1 MTATTAASTGASASV
16 EKVERGHIGL
26 VVLGAVA
33 FGLLLGLL
41 LVLLVF
47 PGGPEHEMTGTAL
60 IALGAGFV
68 VLALASSRFTDQPQT
83 WALIPGVV
91 VAVLGLTIWALSPS
105 EHTLALGGWIWPL
118 LLLALFLWSVRGARG
133 ELHNWS
139 RRAVLYPALFV
150 LLLIAA
156 GGAYETVTEATAAN
170 PPLGGRTYLV
180 NGHRLYL
187 NCVGHGTPTVVLFNG
202 LGERTPSWAW
212 VQPTVSSSTRVCTY
226 DRAGEGWSR
235 GAPGARDGRQLASD
249 LHGLLAAAHVPGPYV
264 LAGHSVGGI
273 YALLYAAN
281 YPGQVAGVALL
292 DSSTPYQFNLPD
304 YPNSYRLLQR
314 LTAVL
319 PSLARAGLVRLS
331 TSSNFAGLPPQA
343 RNAAR
348 AFAASPRELRADHV
362 DVEQLPGLLN
372 EAKAL
377 RSLGRRPL
385 AVVTA
390 TVGQQRGWSA
400 AQNKLA
406 MLSTNSVHRT
416 VPGATHETLLEEERF
431 ARIASHAITQVV
443 RSARSGQR

>member
-1 MTATTAASTGASASV
+1 MTATTAASTDAPASA
-16 EKVERGHIGL
+16 EKEKKGHIGL

-91 VAVLGLTIWALSPS
+91 VAALGLTIWALSPS
-105 EHTLALGGWIWPL
+105 EHTLALSGWIWPL
-118 LLLALFLWSVRGARG
+118 LLLALVVWSVRGARG

-156 GGAYETVTEATAAN
+156 GGTYETVTEATSSN
-170 PPLGGRTYLV
+170 PPLGGRTYFV

-187 NCVGHGTPTVVLFNG
+187 NCVGHGEPTVLLFNG

-212 VQPTVSSSTRVCTY
+212 VQRTVSSSNRVCTY
-226 DRAGEGWSR
+226 DRSGEGWSE
-235 GAPGARDGRQLASD
+235 GKPGAQDGQQLSSD

-264 LAGHSVGGI
+264 LAGHSIGGI
-273 YALLYAAN
+273 YELLYAAL
-281 YPGQVAGVALL
+281 YPKQVAGLALI
-292 DSSTPYQFNLPD
+292 DSATPYQFDLPD
-304 YPNSYRLLQR
+304 YPSFYRLFRRFYALF
-314 LTAVL
+314 
-319 PSLARAGLVRLS
+319 PSFARASLMRPAAS
-331 TSSNFAGLPPQA
+331 TGFAGLPPQA

-348 AFAASPRELRADHV
+348 AFAASPRELTADHV
-362 DVEQLPGLLN
+362 EFAQLPQMFN
-372 EAKAL
+372 EAKAVK
-377 RSLGRRPL
+377 SLGRKPL
-385 AVVTA
+385 VVVTA
-390 TVGQQRGWSA
+390 LRGAQRGWVS
-400 AQNKLA
+400 AQNDLA
-406 MLSTNSVHRT
+406 KLSTNSAHRT
-416 VPGATHETLLEEERF
+416 VPDATHEALLEERTF
-431 ARIASHAITQVV
+431 ARITSGAIV
-443 RSARSGQR
+443 RLAESVRSGQR